1 MDRFKL
7 LETRR
12 EPHENKFEAEFI
24 VDVCTEEDRDAF
36 ISHLEAK
43 TGTNFNKAWTE
54 RKGKAGWI
62 QRTLKCA
69 RNVKLQ
75 LSENEEGGG
84 KGSGSGRVKGV
95 ERQPGKNQDCKTTMS
110 TRLYPCNKDHN
121 NEDIDKCYNL
131 KVELVYHHTHE
142 VESTNSFNFL
152 EVEESSK
159 LRLLEL
165 FESGLTPS
173 RAKKAFE
180 EELKLKFGNQWL
192 EVSSKRSINP
202 DKNYIFRLHTSY
214 WSNKFGTINGPD
226 VYIKAKE
233 FIDNYNEKA
242 GDIIATIKQL
252 DNGGVIVC
260 VVEKFMRRVHHVVPQ
275 SGQIMF
281 VDATGSLD
289 RCNHQLLKLMTESPV
304 GGLPLGFMI
313 MSDQTEKSLTEGF
326 EEFKKL
332 LPDES
337 FSGAGVEKGPEIIM
351 TDDDKVSAIT
361 ALTIQVFYKQMFFH
375 KLCKI

>member
-1 MDRFKL
+1 MESDPVPLAKKSRNPADKEQFQWKCCANKPESREVLEKELPEIFNYKIDRFKL

-131 KVELVYHHTHE
+131 QVELVYHHTY
-142 VESTNSFNFL
+142 T
-152 EVEESSK
+152 
-159 LRLLEL
+159 
-165 FESGLTPS
+165 
-173 RAKKAFE
+173 
-180 EELKLKFGNQWL
+180 
-192 EVSSKRSINP
+192 
-202 DKNYIFRLHTSY
+202 
-214 WSNKFGTINGPD
+214 
-226 VYIKAKE
+226 
-233 FIDNYNEKA
+233 
-242 GDIIATIKQL
+242 
-252 DNGGVIVC
+252 
-260 VVEKFMRRVHHVVPQ
+260 
-275 SGQIMF
+275 
-281 VDATGSLD
+281 
-289 RCNHQLLKLMTESPV
+289 
-304 GGLPLGFMI
+304 
-313 MSDQTEKSLTEGF
+313 
-326 EEFKKL
+326 
-332 LPDES
+332 
-337 FSGAGVEKGPEIIM
+337 
-351 TDDDKVSAIT
+351 
-361 ALTIQVFYKQMFFH
+361 
-375 KLCKI
+375 